1 MGKFKYGECAWVVPG
16 EAPHDLGPGR
26 GGRRFCSHAHQQR
39 AYEADKDARVG
50 DLIEFIGNG
59 LAGLEAK
66 TLVDTLPQV
75 ANPVEVEGWYQAA
88 LQVHGDEQRAR
99 HEARK
104 HIEYTPES
112 KATAST
118 KSILVLG
125 EIAKLFPEA
134 VMAVGFPAVAA
145 AIRRAPA
152 HYCRWCDAIQW
163 ASVYQ
168 VDPPRYDSP
177 TRRLLGKACSTCR
190 SVLTAR
196 PATAR
201 TVRAAV
207 SPPPVSHP
215 PIIGGNLRHQDGHCG
230 VCAAARR
237 ILPSL
242 SASMKT
248 PLGRA
253 EAGLLRDAVSKHDPV
268 PPAHW
273 RKITVGG
280 AR

>member
-1 MGKFKYGECAWVVPG
+1 MRKYGDCQWRLPG
-16 EAPHDLGPGR
+16 ESPHDIGPGR
-26 GGRRFCSHAHQQR
+26 ADKRFCSAAHRQAAHR
-39 AYEADKDARVG
+39 ADVDSRVG
-50 DLIEFIGNG
+50 DLVVFIGSAEFAV
-59 LAGLEAK
+59 LALNV
-66 TLVDTLPQV
+66 TVDSLPKS
-75 ANPVEVEGWYQAA
+75 ASPE
-88 LQVHGDEQRAR
+88 GDESWYRTFRAAGFDEQQAR
-99 HEARK
+99 AEARRMI
-104 HIEYTPES
+104 HYTPES
-112 KATAST
+112 EAKHANRDMLL
-118 KSILVLG
+118 LVEVVNRFEDAAL
-125 EIAKLFPEA
+125 
-134 VMAVGFPAVAA
+134 AVGIPAVAA
-145 AIRRAPA
+145 AIRRMSAGA
-152 HYCRWCDAIQW
+152 CRWCDARQW
-163 ASVYQ
+163 ADVFQ
-168 VDPPRYDSP
+168 VAPPRYDSP

-253 EAGLLRDAVSKHDPV
+253 EAGLLRDAVSKHEPV